1 MSVRYREI
9 DEIILHAYSIIPYID
24 FPMNPQL
31 VIDKIP
37 NCRMLSYQKFA
48 EINRCS
54 IQEVERICNSR
65 SGCTHYDRKHDR
77 YLILYNEQDGR
88 KNNHGR
94 RRWTKSHELGHV
106 LCRHHAMAAAN
117 TLSRNG
123 LCIENGEL
131 ETEADY
137 FAGMFLAPFPLFRY
151 YGIQS
156 SEDIKREFGLSDTAA
171 TNRYRAYRKWLLY
184 ENSRWNGQFLELY
197 WNKMN
202 SYT

>member
-1 MSVRYREI
+1 MRYQEI
-9 DEIILHAYSIIPYID
+9 NEIILRAYSMMPYID

-31 VIDKIP
+31 VIDRLP
-37 NCRMLSYQKFA
+37 NCGMLSYQKFA
-48 EINRCS
+48 EINSCS
-54 IQEVERICNSR
+54 VQEVERICNSR

-123 LCIENGEL
+123 LYIENGEL

-151 YGIQS
+151 YGITS
-156 SEDIKREFGLSDTAA
+156 SGDIKREFGLSDTAA
-171 TNRYRAYRKWLLY
+171 TNRYRAYGKWLAY
-184 ENSRWNGQFLELY
+184 GKTGWEERFLKIY
-197 WNKMN
+197 WEKLNN
-202 SYT
+202 CT